1 MIPNIRFRP
10 VNSNC
15 GSLAAVASKYVDYY
29 LQKLIKYT
37 PSYINNSLHVIDKLK
52 NLTITN
58 ELFIT
63 TSDAKSMYT
72 NIDPEEGIDTIE
84 KYLNQFGNE
93 CKTFIPKQLIIDF
106 LRLIMTKN
114 CFQIWKYMMAQIDR
128 NNNEKTL
135 CLRLCNNILR
145 LS

>member
-52 NLTITN
+52 NLTIPN

-72 NIDPEEGIDTIE
+72 NIDT
-84 KYLNQFGNE
+84 
-93 CKTFIPKQLIIDF
+93 
-106 LRLIMTKN
+106 
-114 CFQIWKYMMAQIDR
+114 
-128 NNNEKTL
+128 
-135 CLRLCNNILR
+135 
-145 LS
+145 